1 MNASDLMR
9 GLPGERL
16 VQQGI
21 EDFVAGLDTVA
32 ACLVGIAQT
41 RLRRTGLIPHS
52 VTRELPDAELR
63 LYRQLCQQQEGD
75 AYSRYNALI
84 RELVSFEQG
93 LDRRF
98 RLASDS

>member
-16 VQQGI
+16 IQQGI

-41 RLRRTGLIPHS
+41 RLRRTGLIPPS
-52 VTRELPDAELR
+52 VPRDLPDAELQ
-63 LYRQLCQQQEGD
+63 LYRRLRQQEGD
-75 AYSRYNALI
+75 AYSRYNSLI
-84 RELVSFEQG
+84 RELVSFEQA

-98 RLASDS
+98 RQASES